1 MKIVIIGHTGFIGK
15 NIFENLIQ
23 SKKYDIVGLST
34 DEIDLTKE
42 NSKDVL
48 SNHLSSDCVIIM
60 CAGLKKQLGDN
71 LITFENNMFI
81 INNFCKAI
89 LEVNPQRIIYLS
101 SATVYGEDVAYLE
114 KISEYTPVQP
124 KTYYGIAKYAAE
136 RVLEKICTDNGIN
149 LVNLR
154 PPLVYGKDDLSQG
167 YGPTG
172 FTYKAVNNEKII
184 LWGDGSEFREFIYV
198 DDVGKMVSQIIN
210 SNYSGILN
218 VVSGISYTYEE
229 ILTLLRQILGMN
241 IRIESRERTKEKVDH
256 HYSSKLIRDLMKDFS
271 FTSIDD
277 GLKKMYKSIIS

>member
-15 NIFENLIQ
+15 NIYENLIQ
-23 SKKYDIVGLST
+23 SKKYDLVGLST
-34 DEIDLTKE
+34 KEIDLTKE

-101 SATVYGEDVAYLE
+101 SATVYGEDVAHLE

-149 LVNLR
+149 LVILR

-172 FTYKAVNNEKII
+172 FTYKVVNSEEII
-184 LWGDGSEFREFIYV
+184 LWGDGSEFREFVYV
-198 DDVGKMVSQIIN
+198 DDIGNIVSRLVN
-210 SNYSGILN
+210 SNYNGILN
-218 VVSGISYTYEE
+218 LVSGISYTYEE

-241 IRIESRERTKEKVDH
+241 IKVESRERTKEKVDH
-256 HYSSKLIRDLMKDFS
+256 HYSSKLICDLMKDFS

>member
-1 MKIVIIGHTGFIGK
+1 MKIVITGHTGFIGK

-23 SKKYDIVGLST
+23 SKEYDIVGLST
-34 DEIDLTKE
+34 NEIDLTKE

-89 LEVNPQRIIYLS
+89 LEVNPQMIIYLS
-101 SATVYGEDVAYLE
+101 STSVYGEDVAYLE

-124 KTYYGIAKYAAE
+124 KTYYGIAKYTAE

-149 LVNLR
+149 LVILR

-167 YGPTG
+167 YGPTV
-172 FTYKAVNNEKII
+172 FTYKALNNEEII

-218 VVSGISYTYEE
+218 LVSGISYTYEG

-241 IRIESRERTKEKVDH
+241 IRVVSRERSKEKVDH

-277 GLKKMYKSIIS
+277 GLKKMYKSIAS

>member
-1 MKIVIIGHTGFIGK
+1 MQIVIIGHTGFIGK

-23 SKKYDIVGLST
+23 SKEYDIVGLST
-34 DEIDLTKE
+34 NEIDLTKE

-89 LEVNPQRIIYLS
+89 LEVNPQMIIYLS
-101 SATVYGEDVAYLE
+101 STSVYGEDVAYLE

-136 RVLEKICTDNGIN
+136 RILEKICTDNGIN
-149 LVNLR
+149 LVILR

-172 FTYKAVNNEKII
+172 FTYKALNNEEII

-218 VVSGISYTYEE
+218 LVSGISYTYEE

-241 IRIESRERTKEKVDH
+241 IRVVSRERSKEKVDH

-277 GLKKMYKSIIS
+277 GLKKMYKSIAS

>member
-23 SKKYDIVGLST
+23 SKEYDIVGLST
-34 DEIDLTKE
+34 NEIDLTKE

-71 LITFENNMFI
+71 LITFENNMLI

-89 LEVNPQRIIYLS
+89 LEVNPQKIIYLS
-101 SATVYGEDVAYLE
+101 STSVYGEDVAYFE

-136 RVLEKICTDNGIN
+136 RILEKICTDNGIN
-149 LVNLR
+149 LVILR

-172 FTYKAVNNEKII
+172 FTYKALNNEEII

-218 VVSGISYTYEE
+218 LVSGISYTYEE

-241 IRIESRERTKEKVDH
+241 IRVVSRERSKEKVDH

-277 GLKKMYKSIIS
+277 GLKKMYKSIAS